1 MRFVFT
7 KLFYFLFA
15 LGIIP
20 LILSYNRPWLRWLAF
35 GYDAALLIVA
45 IIAARRSRLPNGIRV
60 TREFK
65 GKFAVGAET
74 EVQIWIQ
81 NATRKP
87 IWLIVK
93 DEYPPQMKLSRLRES
108 RIESRRADYGRAQLR
123 PHPAQAWAF

>member
-20 LILSYNRPWLRWLAF
+20 LILSHNRPWLRWLAF
-35 GYDAALLIVA
+35 GYDAALLVVA
-45 IIAARRSRLPNGIRV
+45 IIDARRSRLPSGIRIA
-60 TREFK
+60 REFK

-74 EVQIWIQ
+74 EVQISIQ

-93 DEYPPQMKLSRLRES
+93 DE
-108 RIESRRADYGRAQLR
+108 
-123 PHPAQAWAF
+123 